1 MEIVNY
7 NGTTLA
13 YIGDA
18 IMSLLVRKMLVERG
32 YQKPKVLQKQS
43 EAWVSAK
50 AQEKFLDALIAEDF
64 FSEDEMAIIL
74 RGRNA
79 KTNSIA
85 KNATVQT
92 YRKATGLEAIF
103 GFLEITDK
111 QERLQELWQRI
122 RELGEMK

>member
-18 IMSLLVRKMLVERG
+18 IMSLLVREMLVEQG
-32 YQKPKVLQKQS
+32 YQKPKVLQKKS

-50 AQEKFLDALIAEDF
+50 AQEKFLNALLAENF
-64 FSEDEMAIIL
+64 FTDDELAMVM

-85 KNATVQT
+85 KNASVQT
-92 YRKATGLEAIF
+92 YAMATGLEAVF
-103 GFLEITDK
+103 GFLELTKK
-111 QERLQELWQRI
+111 QERLETLWKRI
-122 RELGEMK
+122 QELGEK

>member
-18 IMSLLVRKMLVERG
+18 IMSLLVREMLVEQG
-32 YQKPKVLQKQS
+32 YQKPKVLQKKS

-50 AQEKFLDALIAEDF
+50 AQEKFLNALLAENF
-64 FSEDEMAIIL
+64 FTDDELAMVM

-85 KNATVQT
+85 KNASVQT
-92 YRKATGLEAIF
+92 YAMATGLEAVF
-103 GFLEITDK
+103 GFLELTKK
-111 QERLQELWQRI
+111 QERLEALWKRI
-122 RELGEMK
+122 QELGEK

>member
-18 IMSLLVRKMLVERG
+18 IMSLLVREMLVEQG
-32 YQKPKVLQKQS
+32 YQKPKVLQKKS

-50 AQEKFLDALIAEDF
+50 AQEKFLNSLLAENF
-64 FSEDEMAIIL
+64 FTDDELAMVM

-85 KNATVQT
+85 KNASVQT
-92 YRKATGLEAIF
+92 YAMATGLEAVF
-103 GFLEITDK
+103 GFLELTKK
-111 QERLQELWQRI
+111 QERLEALWKRI
-122 RELGEMK
+122 QELGEK